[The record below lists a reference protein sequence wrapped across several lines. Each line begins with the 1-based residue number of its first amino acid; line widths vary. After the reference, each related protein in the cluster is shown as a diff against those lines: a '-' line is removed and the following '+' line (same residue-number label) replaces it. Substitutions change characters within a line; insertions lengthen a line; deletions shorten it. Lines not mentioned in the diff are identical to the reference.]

1 MASGILVCIAP
12 VSIIFLVLSTSN
24 FPYVLQEN
32 LESGKKN
39 LLLRSEIL
47 VFGIR
52 NTTQRISGIP
62 RTIGNRNPSC
72 TYIET
77 ESTAGSP
84 ELQDF
89 LGFLTWDD
97 KIHTVFLCLV
107 HAAGLL
113 PSSSYLRGFSW
124 EPVNGSNDFHV
135 NWGGGFKII
144 LPLTDNLGGNQSE
157 FRITFTVER

>member
-12 VSIIFLVLSTSN
+12 VSIIFLVLSILN

-32 LESGKKN
+32 PESGKKN
-39 LLLRSEIL
+39 LLVESGIL

-52 NTTQRISGIP
+52 NTAQRISGIP

-72 TYIET
+72 TNIET

-89 LGFLTWDD
+89 LGFPNMGQ

-113 PSSSYLRGFSW
+113 PRSSYLRGF
-124 EPVNGSNDFHV
+124 PGSE
-135 NWGGGFKII
+135 
-144 LPLTDNLGGNQSE
+144 LTKAM
-157 FRITFTVER
+157 TFM

>member
-12 VSIIFLVLSTSN
+12 VSIIFLVLSISN

-32 LESGKKN
+32 RESGKKN
-39 LLLRSEIL
+39 VLLGSGIL

-84 ELQDF
+84 ELQDS
-89 LGFLTWDD
+89 LGFPNMRRD
-97 KIHTVFLCLV
+97 KIHSIFMSCPCSTQVFFPVVLI
-107 HAAGLL
+107 
-113 PSSSYLRGFSW
+113 LRGFPGS
-124 EPVNGSNDFHV
+124 ESNDPHV
-135 NWGGGFKII
+135 N
-144 LPLTDNLGGNQSE
+144 
-157 FRITFTVER
+157 